1 MRPPKYANAL
11 QLPTPS
17 GGGRLERSYPPGMTA
32 QPSGVVHP
40 RLDPAFLRSTF
51 EVALPYEAYLATDPA
66 REGNW
71 RAVERQV
78 ELTTAQQELLSGF
91 TRQMPVLVI
100 SGMWCGDCVQQ
111 GPILNEIARA
121 SARIDLRWVD
131 RDQHLELAEQVRI
144 CGGMRVPTVLFLA
157 EDFEPVHVFGDRTL
171 SRYRAIAARTLGPAC
186 PVPSALLPAD
196 ELAAT
201 TQDWINEFERVQ
213 LVLRLSARLRQLHGD

>member
-1 MRPPKYANAL
+1 MTA
-11 QLPTPS
+11 PTPELD
-17 GGGRLERSYPPGMTA
+17 RA
-32 QPSGVVHP
+32 

-51 EVALPYEAYLATDPA
+51 EAALPYERYLQTDPA

-78 ELTTAQQELLSGF
+78 ELTPAQQELLAAF
-91 TRQMPVLVI
+91 TRQMPVVVI

-131 RDQHLELAEQVRI
+131 RDQHRELAEQVRI
-144 CGGMRVPTVLFLA
+144 CGGMRVPTAIFMA

-171 SRYRAIAARTLGPAC
+171 SRYRAIAARTLGPSC
-186 PVPSALLPAD
+186 PLPSALLPAD

-201 TQDWINEFERVQ
+201 TQDWIDEFERVQ
-213 LVLRLSARLRQLHGD
+213 WILRLSGRLRQLHGD